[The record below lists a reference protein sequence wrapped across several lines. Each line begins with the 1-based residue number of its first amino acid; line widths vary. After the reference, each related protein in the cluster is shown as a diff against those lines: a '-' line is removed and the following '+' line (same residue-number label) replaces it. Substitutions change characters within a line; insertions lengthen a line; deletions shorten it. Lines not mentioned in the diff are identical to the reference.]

1 MSKLV
6 HATPSGDLST
16 GRYSETDIWEAFRKV
31 SEDLT
36 DIRAQV
42 KALKTDVSDNYMK
55 LGTEHVIEVCS
66 EHNNQTH
73 CGNVAVS
80 HGHHLANVGWPEH
93 SNSNYGQKFTFRKAP
108 S

>member
-6 HATPSGDLST
+6 HATPSGDLPT
-16 GRYSETDIWEAFRKV
+16 GRYSETDILEAIRKV

-55 LGTEHVIEVCS
+55 LGTEHVINVCS
-66 EHNNQTH
+66 TWDRQTY

-80 HGHHLANVGWPEH
+80 DSHHLANVGWGLI
-93 SNSNYGQKFTFRKAP
+93 NYGHKFTFRKA
-108 S
+108 